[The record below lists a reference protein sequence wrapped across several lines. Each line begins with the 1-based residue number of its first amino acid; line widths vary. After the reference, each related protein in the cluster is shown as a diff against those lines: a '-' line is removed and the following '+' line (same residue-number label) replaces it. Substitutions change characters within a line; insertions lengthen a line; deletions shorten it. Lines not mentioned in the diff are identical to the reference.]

1 MLNIKQ
7 IAEGWKN
14 VAIKNEHVELV
25 AKDRLAICRECP
37 FHSSKAKTK
46 RPDEHCTKCGCPLI
60 SKTRCMTCS
69 CPIDKWKADD
79 SEANKD

>member
-1 MLNIKQ
+1 MLNLKQ

-14 VAIKNEHVELV
+14 VVIKDEDVEAV
-25 AKDRLAICRECP
+25 AKIRLEICRQCP
-37 FHSSKAKTK
+37 FHSSNAKTK

-69 CPIDKWKADD
+69 CPENKWVAHEQ
-79 SEANKD
+79 SGKD